1 MCSLWRGRLAA
12 LVAVGALLAALASA
26 CGSVLDPGKPVVVAA
41 FYPLQFVA
49 ERVAGAH
56 ARVVNLTAP
65 GVEPHDLELT
75 VRQVATVSGAA
86 VGIYELGLQPSVDEA
101 MRNDAPRHELE
112 VGSVVQL
119 HAPVPGQSGAG
130 GVDPHFWQDPS
141 KLAKVATAFTNVVS
155 RAEPAYAA
163 VFGRNNRALQGELT
177 ALDRAYRTGLAH
189 CRTRDL
195 VVAHDAFEYL
205 GRRYH
210 LRVHSIAGLTPDAE
224 PSPRHL
230 AKLADLIRHYRITT
244 VFTERLASPQLARTL
259 ASDLGIRT
267 AVLDPLEGLTSTD
280 PTASYLTLMRA
291 NLDAIRR
298 ANSCS

>member
-1 MCSLWRGRLAA
+1 MVAVAA
-12 LVAVGALLAALASA
+12 LLVGLVSA
-26 CGSVLDPGKPVVVAA
+26 CSNALDPGKPVVVAA

-49 ERVAGAH
+49 ERVVGPH
-56 ARVVNLTAP
+56 AQVVNLTAP

-86 VGIYELGLQPSVDEA
+86 VGIYEKGLQPSVDEA

-112 VGSVVQL
+112 VTAVVHL
-119 HAPVPGQSGAG
+119 HAPAPAESRAS

-141 KLAKVATAFTNVVS
+141 ALAKVATAFTKVVS

-163 VFGRNNRALQGELT
+163 DFGRNNLILQGELM

-195 VVAHDAFEYL
+195 VVTHDAFEYL
-205 GRRYH
+205 SRRYR
-210 LRVHSIAGLTPDAE
+210 LQVHSIAGLTPDAE

-230 AKLADLIRHYRITT
+230 AKLADLIRHDRITT

-259 ASDLGIRT
+259 ARDLGIRT

-280 PTASYLTLMRA
+280 PTATYLTLMRA